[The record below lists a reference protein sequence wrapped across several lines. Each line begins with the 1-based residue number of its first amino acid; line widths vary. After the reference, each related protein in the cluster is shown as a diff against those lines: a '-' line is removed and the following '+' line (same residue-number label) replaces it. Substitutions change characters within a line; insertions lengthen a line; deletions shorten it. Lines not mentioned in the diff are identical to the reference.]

1 MINPVQGQ
9 PTIRESER
17 AKEVSHTLIYG
28 GGCALRLKD
37 NKLLKPSPLLAKVR
51 LSRLE
56 WEMLRGAPQVA
67 EIITY
72 GNTGAAAVR
81 QTVLG

>member
-1 MINPVQGQ
+1 MGA
-9 PTIRESER
+9 T
-17 AKEVSHTLIYG
+17 
-28 GGCALRLKD
+28 LKD
-37 NKLLKPSPLLAKVR
+37 NKLLKPAPLLAKVR

-81 QTVLG
+81 QTVFG